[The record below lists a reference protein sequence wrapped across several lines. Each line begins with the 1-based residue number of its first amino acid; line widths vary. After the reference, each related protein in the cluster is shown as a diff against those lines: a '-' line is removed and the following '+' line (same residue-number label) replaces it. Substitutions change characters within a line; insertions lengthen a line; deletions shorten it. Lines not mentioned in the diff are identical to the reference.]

1 MRSVDLAPWRGWGIL
16 PRLPQGA
23 RGGGIRVLGASHTIP
38 VAAGVGPTS
47 PLPHGALVNTDLL
60 YYLAIFL
67 VMSVVIIGAGI
78 VLAKAGDRISDVTGL
93 GGLLI
98 GMVLVAAATSLPEIA
113 VAVSAIVAQ
122 DSPDLAIGNLFGSNM
137 ANMALL
143 AIVDIA
149 WRGQVWHRVGA
160 GHARTAAVAIA
171 LTSVAV
177 LAVIR
182 PFEMAIGWV
191 GIESIIIFVGFVSLI
206 AWTHRSVN
214 AAVPTGEVSHEEA
227 EQDQLSG
234 SELMSKK
241 VILRTIRW
249 DLAKFG
255 LAALVILVSAP
266 VLVTAADGIGREAD
280 LGESFVG
287 ASFLA
292 FSTSLPELA
301 TAVAAVRIGAFDLA
315 VGSLLGSNAF
325 NMAIIFIVDLV
336 YTDGPVLANVHEIEA
351 FVGVSAILLM
361 ALVLAGI
368 VHGARTRVSR
378 LEPGSGMTLL
388 AYFMLMYMIFTA
400 GA

>member
-1 MRSVDLAPWRGWGIL
+1 M
-16 PRLPQGA
+16 
-23 RGGGIRVLGASHTIP
+23 
-38 VAAGVGPTS
+38 
-47 PLPHGALVNTDLL
+47 NTDLI
-60 YYLAIFL
+60 YYLALFA
-67 VMSVVIIGAGI
+67 VMSVVIIGAG
-78 VLAKAGDRISDVTGL
+78 VLLAKSGDRIADVTGL

-113 VAVSAIVAQ
+113 VAVSAVVTE

-143 AIVDIA
+143 AVVDLA
-149 WRGQVWHRVGA
+149 YRGRVWHRVGS

-171 LTSVAV
+171 LTAVAT
-177 LAVIR
+177 LAVMR
-182 PFEMAIGWV
+182 PFELAIGWV
-191 GIESIIIFVGFVSLI
+191 GIESFVIFIGFLSLI
-206 AWTHRSVN
+206 AWTHRSSTP
-214 AAVPTGEVSHEEA
+214 AVPTGEVSHGRITHEEA
-227 EQDQLSG
+227 EHEHLSG
-234 SELMSKK
+234 SEVTSRRA
-241 VILRTIRW
+241 IIHAIRW

-255 LAALVILVSAP
+255 VAALVILLAAP
-266 VLVTAADGIGREAD
+266 VLVDAADGIAVEAQ

-325 NMAIIFIVDLV
+325 NMAIILFVDLF
-336 YTDGPVLANVHEIEA
+336 YTEGPILAAVDPVQA

-361 ALVLAGI
+361 AIVVAGI
-368 VHGARTRVSR
+368 IHGAKTRASR
-378 LEPGSGMTLL
+378 LEPGSGMTLV
-388 AYFMLMYMIFTA
+388 AYVVLMYMIFTA